1 VVLPGKI
8 NYEFDI
14 YKKENYTQM
23 RDYDLYKE

>member
-14 YKKENYTQM
+14 NKKENYTQM
-23 RDYDLYKE
+23 RDYDLNKE